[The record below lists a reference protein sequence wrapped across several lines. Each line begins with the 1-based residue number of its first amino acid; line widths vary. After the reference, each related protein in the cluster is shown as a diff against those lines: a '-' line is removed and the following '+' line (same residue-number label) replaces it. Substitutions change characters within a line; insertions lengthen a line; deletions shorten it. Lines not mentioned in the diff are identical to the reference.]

1 MSVQFNSERFA
12 EMDLNTATYHELI
25 TLLNIGEVGAASIVM
40 ARDSLKRNGRKLTL
54 VDLTLDCGIPG
65 DIVKEWMVSGEIQPV
80 PRHEDSGENEQTA
93 VLLVSIAASIQAL
106 SEAVDIVN
114 DRQALF
120 ESALKAAGLDVTG
133 ASAHVTNPTDEVES
147 MSLSRQ
153 DSHHQQYRVELEELA
168 ETRTTSS
175 HHDYEHQDGKSQQ
188 ISHQPSSMKSDW
200 SDDLDAALEEQLKLI
215 RQFKLPGEE
224 EDTVHECRRGC
235 SNSRVIRHP
244 EWSRSRQ
251 ELIMVDE
258 CSCGG
263 SNSRVMR
270 HSELSQGAQHTEE
283 PEKIYYKNSSTE
295 RSRENVVDAGLEQR
309 LRLIR
314 QSDRSEKEQSSNE
327 VEEETSHVCRC
338 GSIISRVM
346 RHPELNEIGPGHRP
360 IFRPGPNEAHSE
372 EFSPSVGGPR
382 SSRADWNRW
391 SRIRVPEFKGNR
403 SSWHS
408 YLVQFNTIMKMNDCD
423 DNEVKVC
430 KLVEALRGK
439 ALDYFESLPEELR
452 LEFESLCSMFEGRFG
467 RQETPA
473 TMRSKLKCI
482 TQGVEETLAEFGER
496 ALKVTSE
503 GYVGMTGQWV
513 QALAVDAFLMGCLDK
528 RSALSSMD
536 KEPQKID
543 EAVKLMR
550 RLGSHEG
557 TLKTGKRLCTLE
569 EEDGA
574 SAPLQ
579 VHHMEAIDSSTFEI
593 NQLNESIKLLTELLT
608 STSQKLPLESLG
620 SSGRRAKSFVCFTC
634 GIQGHIARN
643 CPRVSEESKR
653 RKKM

>member
-1 MSVQFNSERFA
+1 MSVQFNSERFV

-40 ARDSLKRNGRKLTL
+40 VRESLERIGRKLTL
-54 VDLTLDCGIPG
+54 LDLTLDCGIPG
-65 DIVKEWMVSGEIQPV
+65 DVVKDLTVNGDIQPI
-80 PRHEDSGENEQTA
+80 PRHEDSCKSDQTST
-93 VLLVSIAASIQAL
+93 LLVSIAASIQAL

-133 ASAHVTNPTDEVES
+133 ANAHVTNPIDKVEF

-153 DSHHQQYRVELEELA
+153 DSQHQQYRVEELTEA
-168 ETRTTSS
+168 RTTVS
-175 HHDYEHQDGKSQQ
+175 HHDYEHQDGKPGQSC
-188 ISHQPSSMKSDW
+188 HQPSFIESDW

-215 RQFKLPGEE
+215 RQFKLPDEE
-224 EDTVHECRRGC
+224 EETVHECRCSG

-244 EWSRSRQ
+244 ELSRSRQ
-251 ELIMVDE
+251 ESIMVD
-258 CSCGG
+258 
-263 SNSRVMR
+263 
-270 HSELSQGAQHTEE
+270 A
-283 PEKIYYKNSSTE
+283 
-295 RSRENVVDAGLEQR
+295 D
-309 LRLIR
+309 
-314 QSDRSEKEQSSNE
+314 
-327 VEEETSHVCRC
+327 RC
-338 GSIISRVM
+338 GSINSRVM
-346 RHPELNEIGPGHRP
+346 RHPEFNEMCPGPRP

-467 RQETPA
+467 RQEAPA

-503 GYVGMTGQWV
+503 GYAGMTGQWV

-536 KEPQKID
+536 KEPQTID

>member
-1 MSVQFNSERFA
+1 MQFNSERFV

-40 ARDSLKRNGRKLTL
+40 VRESLERIGRKLTL
-54 VDLTLDCGIPG
+54 LDLTLDCGIPG
-65 DIVKEWMVSGEIQPV
+65 DVVKDLTVNGDIQPI
-80 PRHEDSGENEQTA
+80 PRHEDSCKSDQTST
-93 VLLVSIAASIQAL
+93 LLVSIAASIQAL

-133 ASAHVTNPTDEVES
+133 ANAHVTNPIDKVEF

-153 DSHHQQYRVELEELA
+153 DSQHQQYRVELTEA
-168 ETRTTSS
+168 RTTVS
-175 HHDYEHQDGKSQQ
+175 HHDYEHQDGKPGQSC
-188 ISHQPSSMKSDW
+188 HQPSFIESDW

-224 EDTVHECRRGC
+224 EETVHECRCSG

-244 EWSRSRQ
+244 ELSRSRK
-251 ELIMVDE
+251 ESILVD
-258 CSCGG
+258 
-263 SNSRVMR
+263 
-270 HSELSQGAQHTEE
+270 T
-283 PEKIYYKNSSTE
+283 
-295 RSRENVVDAGLEQR
+295 D
-309 LRLIR
+309 
-314 QSDRSEKEQSSNE
+314 
-327 VEEETSHVCRC
+327 RC
-338 GSIISRVM
+338 GSINSRVM
-346 RHPELNEIGPGHRP
+346 RHPEFNEMCPRPRP

-382 SSRADWNRW
+382 SSRADWTRW

-452 LEFESLCSMFEGRFG
+452 LEFESLCSMFKGRFG
-467 RQETPA
+467 RQEAPA

-536 KEPQKID
+536 KEPQTID

-579 VHHMEAIDSSTFEI
+579 VHHMEASDCSTFEI

>member
-1 MSVQFNSERFA
+1 MQFNSERFV

-40 ARDSLKRNGRKLTL
+40 VRESLERIGRKLTL
-54 VDLTLDCGIPG
+54 LDLTLDCGIPG
-65 DIVKEWMVSGEIQPV
+65 DVVKDLTVNGDIQPI
-80 PRHEDSGENEQTA
+80 PRHKDSCKSDQTST
-93 VLLVSIAASIQAL
+93 LLVSIAASIQAL

-133 ASAHVTNPTDEVES
+133 ANAHVTNPIDKVEF

-153 DSHHQQYRVELEELA
+153 DSQHQQYRVEELTEA
-168 ETRTTSS
+168 RTTVS
-175 HHDYEHQDGKSQQ
+175 HHDYEHQDGKPGQSC
-188 ISHQPSSMKSDW
+188 HQPSFIESDW

-224 EDTVHECRRGC
+224 EETVHECRCSG

-244 EWSRSRQ
+244 ELSRSRK
-251 ELIMVDE
+251 ESILVD
-258 CSCGG
+258 
-263 SNSRVMR
+263 
-270 HSELSQGAQHTEE
+270 T
-283 PEKIYYKNSSTE
+283 
-295 RSRENVVDAGLEQR
+295 D
-309 LRLIR
+309 
-314 QSDRSEKEQSSNE
+314 
-327 VEEETSHVCRC
+327 RC
-338 GSIISRVM
+338 GSINSRVM
-346 RHPELNEIGPGHRP
+346 RHPEFNEMCPRPRP

-467 RQETPA
+467 RQEAPA

-536 KEPQKID
+536 KEPQTID

-579 VHHMEAIDSSTFEI
+579 VHHMEASDCSTFEI

>member
-1 MSVQFNSERFA
+1 MQFNSERFV
-12 EMDLNTATYHELI
+12 EMDLNTATYSELL

-65 DIVKEWMVSGEIQPV
+65 DIVKEWMVSGEILPV
-80 PRHEDSGENEQTA
+80 PRHENSGENEQTA

-133 ASAHVTNPTDEVES
+133 ATAHVTNPIDKKES

-153 DSHHQQYRVELEELA
+153 DSQHQQYRVEELT
-168 ETRTTSS
+168 ETQTTIS
-175 HHDYEHQDGKSQQ
+175 HHDYEHQDGKPEQSC
-188 ISHQPSSMKSDW
+188 HQPSFIESDW

-215 RQFKLPGEE
+215 RQFKLPGDEE
-224 EDTVHECRRGC
+224 ETVHECRCSG

-244 EWSRSRQ
+244 ELSRSKQ
-251 ELIMVDE
+251 ESIMVD
-258 CSCGG
+258 
-263 SNSRVMR
+263 
-270 HSELSQGAQHTEE
+270 A
-283 PEKIYYKNSSTE
+283 
-295 RSRENVVDAGLEQR
+295 D
-309 LRLIR
+309 
-314 QSDRSEKEQSSNE
+314 
-327 VEEETSHVCRC
+327 RC
-338 GSIISRVM
+338 GSINSRVM
-346 RHPELNEIGPGHRP
+346 RHPEFNEMCPGPRP

-382 SSRADWNRW
+382 SSRTDWNRW

-408 YLVQFNTIMKMNDCD
+408 YLVQFNTIMKMNDCH

-439 ALDYFESLPEELR
+439 ALDYFESLPKELR
-452 LEFESLCSMFEGRFG
+452 LEFDSLCSMFEGRFG
-467 RQETPA
+467 RQEAPA
-473 TMRSKLKCI
+473 TMRSKLKCL
-482 TQGVEETLAEFGER
+482 TQRVEESLAEFGER
-496 ALKVTSE
+496 ALKVASE

-528 RSALSSMD
+528 RSALSSMN
-536 KEPQKID
+536 KEPQTID

-550 RLGSHEG
+550 RLGSHNMAM
-557 TLKTGKRLCTLE
+557 TFPLE
-569 EEDGA
+569 EGDGA

-579 VHHMEAIDSSTFEI
+579 VDQMVENESVDVD
-593 NQLNESIKLLTELLT
+593 QLNESIKTLTKLLAKMPQLLPVQSLRSNQ
-608 STSQKLPLESLG
+608 STKT
-620 SSGRRAKSFVCFTC
+620 FVCFTC

-643 CPRVSEESKR
+643 CPRVSKESKR

>member
-1 MSVQFNSERFA
+1 MQFNSERFV

-40 ARDSLKRNGRKLTL
+40 VRESLERIGRKLTL
-54 VDLTLDCGIPG
+54 LDLTLDCGIPG
-65 DIVKEWMVSGEIQPV
+65 DVVKDLTVNGDIQPI
-80 PRHEDSGENEQTA
+80 PRHEDSCKSDQTST
-93 VLLVSIAASIQAL
+93 LLVSIAASIQAL

-133 ASAHVTNPTDEVES
+133 ANAHVTNPIDKVEF

-153 DSHHQQYRVELEELA
+153 DSQHQQYRVEELTEA
-168 ETRTTSS
+168 RTTVS
-175 HHDYEHQDGKSQQ
+175 HHDYEHQDGKPEQSC
-188 ISHQPSSMKSDW
+188 HQPSFIESDW

-215 RQFKLPGEE
+215 RQFKLPDEE
-224 EDTVHECRRGC
+224 EETVHECRCSG

-244 EWSRSRQ
+244 ELSRSRQ
-251 ELIMVDE
+251 ESIMVD
-258 CSCGG
+258 
-263 SNSRVMR
+263 
-270 HSELSQGAQHTEE
+270 A
-283 PEKIYYKNSSTE
+283 
-295 RSRENVVDAGLEQR
+295 D
-309 LRLIR
+309 
-314 QSDRSEKEQSSNE
+314 
-327 VEEETSHVCRC
+327 RC
-338 GSIISRVM
+338 GSINSRVM
-346 RHPELNEIGPGHRP
+346 RHPEFNEMCPGPRP

-467 RQETPA
+467 RQEAPA

-528 RSALSSMD
+528 RSVLSSMD
-536 KEPQKID
+536 KEPQTID

-634 GIQGHIARN
+634 GIQGHVARN

>member
-1 MSVQFNSERFA
+1 MQFNSERFV

-40 ARDSLKRNGRKLTL
+40 VRESLERIGRKLTL
-54 VDLTLDCGIPG
+54 LDLTLDCGIPG
-65 DIVKEWMVSGEIQPV
+65 DVVKDLTVNGDIQPI
-80 PRHEDSGENEQTA
+80 PRHEDSCKSDQTST
-93 VLLVSIAASIQAL
+93 LLVSIAASIQAL

-133 ASAHVTNPTDEVES
+133 ANAHVTNPIDKVEF

-153 DSHHQQYRVELEELA
+153 DSQHQQYRVEELTEA
-168 ETRTTSS
+168 RTTVS
-175 HHDYEHQDGKSQQ
+175 HHDYEHQDGKPGQSC
-188 ISHQPSSMKSDW
+188 HQPSFIESDW

-224 EDTVHECRRGC
+224 EETVHECRCSG

-244 EWSRSRQ
+244 ELSRSRK
-251 ELIMVDE
+251 ESILVD
-258 CSCGG
+258 
-263 SNSRVMR
+263 
-270 HSELSQGAQHTEE
+270 T
-283 PEKIYYKNSSTE
+283 
-295 RSRENVVDAGLEQR
+295 D
-309 LRLIR
+309 
-314 QSDRSEKEQSSNE
+314 
-327 VEEETSHVCRC
+327 RC
-338 GSIISRVM
+338 GSINSRVM
-346 RHPELNEIGPGHRP
+346 RHPEFNEMCPRPRP

-430 KLVEALRGK
+430 KLFEALRGK

-467 RQETPA
+467 RQEAPA

-503 GYVGMTGQWV
+503 GYVGMNGQWV

-536 KEPQKID
+536 KEPQTID

-579 VHHMEAIDSSTFEI
+579 VHHMEASDCSTFEI

-643 CPRVSEESKR
+643 CPRVSEESKI
-653 RKKM
+653 RKIM

>member
-1 MSVQFNSERFA
+1 MSVQFNSERFV

-40 ARDSLKRNGRKLTL
+40 VRESLERIGRKLTL
-54 VDLTLDCGIPG
+54 LDLTLDCGIPG
-65 DIVKEWMVSGEIQPV
+65 DVVKDLTVNGDIQPI
-80 PRHEDSGENEQTA
+80 PRHEDSCKSDQTST
-93 VLLVSIAASIQAL
+93 LLVSIAASIQAL

-133 ASAHVTNPTDEVES
+133 ANAHVTNPIDKVEF

-153 DSHHQQYRVELEELA
+153 DSQHQQYRVEELT
-168 ETRTTSS
+168 ETQTTIS
-175 HHDYEHQDGKSQQ
+175 HHDYEHQDGKPEQSC
-188 ISHQPSSMKSDW
+188 HQPSFIESDW

-224 EDTVHECRRGC
+224 EETVHECRCSG

-244 EWSRSRQ
+244 ELSRSMQ
-251 ELIMVDE
+251 ESIL
-258 CSCGG
+258 
-263 SNSRVMR
+263 
-270 HSELSQGAQHTEE
+270 
-283 PEKIYYKNSSTE
+283 
-295 RSRENVVDAGLEQR
+295 VDA
-309 LRLIR
+309 
-314 QSDRSEKEQSSNE
+314 D
-327 VEEETSHVCRC
+327 RC
-338 GSIISRVM
+338 GSINSRVM
-346 RHPELNEIGPGHRP
+346 RHPEFNEMCPGPRP
-360 IFRPGPNEAHSE
+360 IFRPGPNEGHSE
-372 EFSPSVGGPR
+372 EFSPSVRGPR

-439 ALDYFESLPEELR
+439 ALDYFESLPKELR
-452 LEFESLCSMFEGRFG
+452 LEFDSLCSMFEGRFG
-467 RQETPA
+467 RQEAPA

-482 TQGVEETLAEFGER
+482 TQRVEESLAEFGER
-496 ALKVTSE
+496 ALKVASE

-528 RSALSSMD
+528 RSALSSMN
-536 KEPQKID
+536 KEPQTID

-550 RLGSHEG
+550 RLGSHNRPMSAEEQG
-557 TLKTGKRLCTLE
+557 FTLE
-569 EEDGA
+569 EGDGA
-574 SAPLQ
+574 FAPLQ
-579 VHHMEAIDSSTFEI
+579 VDQMVESESLDVD
-593 NQLNESIKLLTELLT
+593 QLNESIKTLTKLLAKMPQLLPVQSLRSNQ
-608 STSQKLPLESLG
+608 STKT
-620 SSGRRAKSFVCFTC
+620 FVCFTC

-643 CPRVSEESKR
+643 CPRVSKESKR

>member
-1 MSVQFNSERFA
+1 MSVQFNSERFVK
-12 EMDLNTATYHELI
+12 MDLNTATYSELV
-25 TLLNIGEVGAASIVM
+25 TLLNIGEVRAASIVM
-40 ARDSLKRNGRKLTL
+40 VRESLERIGRKLTL
-54 VDLTLDCGIPG
+54 LDLTLDCGIPG
-65 DIVKEWMVSGEIQPV
+65 DVVKDLNVNGDVQPI
-80 PRHEDSGENEQTA
+80 PRHEDSCKSDQTST
-93 VLLVSIAASIQAL
+93 LLVSIAASIQAL
-106 SEAVDIVN
+106 SETVDIVN

-133 ASAHVTNPTDEVES
+133 ATAHVTNPINKEES

-153 DSHHQQYRVELEELA
+153 DSQHQQYRGEELT
-168 ETRTTSS
+168 ETQTTIS
-175 HHDYEHQDGKSQQ
+175 HHDYEHQDVKPEQSC
-188 ISHQPSSMKSDW
+188 HQPSFSESDW

-224 EDTVHECRRGC
+224 ECMVHESRCGD
-235 SNSRVIRHP
+235 SNSRVICHP
-244 EWSRSRQ
+244 ELSRNSQ

-258 CSCGG
+258 CCCGV

-283 PEKIYYKNSSTE
+283 TRKIHHKNSSTE
-295 RSRENVVDAGLEQR
+295 SVVEDNVDAGLEQR
-309 LRLIR
+309 LRLIC
-314 QSDRSEKEQSSNE
+314 QSDWSEKEQSSNK

-338 GSIISRVM
+338 GSINSRVM
-346 RHPELNEIGPGHRP
+346 RHPEFNEMCPGPRP
-360 IFRPGPNEAHSE
+360 IFRPGPNEANSE

-408 YLVQFNTIMKMNDCD
+408 YLVQFNTIMKMKDCH

-439 ALDYFESLPEELR
+439 VLDYFESLPKELR
-452 LEFESLCSMFEGRFG
+452 LEFDSLCSMFEGRFG
-467 RQETPA
+467 RQEAPA

-503 GYVGMTGQWV
+503 GYHGMTGQWV

-536 KEPQKID
+536 KEPQTID

-550 RLGSHEG
+550 RLGSHNRAMSAE
-557 TLKTGKRLCTLE
+557 KQSFTLE
-569 EEDGA
+569 EGDDA

-579 VHHMEAIDSSTFEI
+579 VDQMESESVDVD
-593 NQLNESIKLLTELLT
+593 QLNESIKTLTKLLAKMPQL
-608 STSQKLPLESLG
+608 LPLQSLR
-620 SSGRRAKSFVCFTC
+620 SNQSTKALVCFTC
-634 GIQGHIARN
+634 GIQSHIARN
-643 CPRVSEESKR
+643 CPRVLSECKR